1 MQRRQNG
8 GRKFKKAR
16 RQTLCFR
23 YKATEIAARLDR
35 SCHHH
40 KGLLTGHPL
49 HRGIWANEDLRVQYA
64 LNTGRNSF
72 QNKHLTRFSC
82 SVMFINT
89 CPPRQGMGVTVA
101 PLRGPCW
108 DMPGGS
114 VVKNPPPHAGTR
126 IPSLVWEDSACSG
139 ATKPLRHN

>member
-101 PLRGPCW
+101 PLRGP
-108 DMPGGS
+108 
-114 VVKNPPPHAGTR
+114 AGTCLVARWLR
-126 IPSLVWEDSACSG
+126 IHLPMQGHELPSLVWEDSACSG